1 MDSEKIKMLRN
12 RITIPLDIGIKLLKE
27 NNGDIDSSEKEFH
40 NNNIIEISVLAEC
53 DFDTARDNYDFCKYN
68 TMKAVEKINS
78 KQVIITTRENPTP
91 RNEIGFILWPKNKD
105 GENYKTKKRNDAF
118 IPTADFNYVINEFTS
133 VFPLENPWN
142 KNIEKYFFEVCGQ
155 NYFDNE
161 TCKKIVEKIKQ
172 TKTNEL
178 KVTKFK
184 NELIE
189 WLSDKLIYAD
199 YIAVYGNL

>member
-1 MDSEKIKMLRN
+1 MDSEKLKILRS
-12 RITIPLDIGIKLLKE
+12 RIAIPLDIAINLLKE
-27 NNGDIDSSEKEFH
+27 NNGNIEDSEQEFH
-40 NNNIIEISVLAEC
+40 YNNIKEISILAEC
-53 DFDTARDNYDFCKYN
+53 DFETARESYNFCKYD
-68 TMKAVEKINS
+68 TAKAVEKINS

-91 RNEIGFILWPKNKD
+91 RNEIGFILWPENKA

-118 IPTADFNYVINEFTS
+118 IPTADFDYVIDAFRS

-142 KNIEKYFFEVCGQ
+142 KNIEEYFDVCGH
-155 NYFDNE
+155 NYFDKN
-161 TCKKIVEKIKQ
+161 TCRIIIKKIKQ

-189 WLSDKLIYAD
+189 WLNDKLTYAD
-199 YIAVYGNL
+199 YLAIYGNL